1 MKTLEQL
8 KKMTIAEIRF
18 YAENQQHEICGE
30 TRFSRNQWAEMIHRL
45 DNEKQTSPMSMS
57 R

>member
-1 MKTLEQL
+1 MKTIDQL

-18 YAENQQHEICGE
+18 YAQNQQHEICGE

-45 DNEKQTSPMSMS
+45 DNEKQISPMMS
-57 R
+57 IR